1 MHLELG
7 AGDDRLG
14 QCSGV
19 TPEDLCALYRV
30 QETRT
35 EPSESRRSTRLIGPV
50 DPPVEP
56 LMLFITTPEAGIL
69 ARNLLPFALQRMMCP
84 IVGWAMV
91 VVVGPVIT
99 VM

>member
-1 MHLELG
+1 M
-7 AGDDRLG
+7 RF
-14 QCSGV
+14 
-19 TPEDLCALYRV
+19 YRV
-30 QETRT
+30 QETTT
-35 EPSESRRSTRLIGPV
+35 EPSGRRMSARLIGPV

-56 LMLFITTPEAGIL
+56 SMPFFTSPEAGIL

-84 IVGWAMV
+84 VVGWAMV